1 MPPSWCFNPLRA
13 LVFALV
19 CTALLDGTAAYGQGD
34 DTYRFTPGAGV
45 VQVLNLEATSEG
57 ARWTWSCP
65 SAAANWDSALLGLR
79 LRALKDSKDEP
90 RVEFITDSFRIV
102 QHVERDING
111 LRWLNI
117 SGLRGQVAQGRPV
130 DVRGHGVLLEPGPA
144 QLRLFTNHLKLED
157 RVLILA
163 PHPDDAEIAAFG
175 VYAGSK
181 ATIVTVTSGN
191 AGDANYRDHF
201 SDPAEQ
207 YRFKGFL
214 RVMDSVT
221 VPWMGGI
228 PPERCFNLGY
238 FDARLSDMHAKPRE
252 AVAEMYGPNRDTSVY
267 RRANLGGLL
276 GKGPRTNTWAHFVQ
290 DLVAVFQ
297 KVRPRVIILP
307 HPFLDTHEDHAFT
320 AVATLEALEQ
330 WKAPVTL
337 LLYTNH
343 AGGDR
348 YPYGPAGTPAPLPPW
363 SGREL
368 EVEGFYAHPVNPETQ
383 RLKLFALDGMH
394 DLRLSPTEQAACL
407 TGDVRPQRGDYPRAP
422 EVDYFRRGPRPEE
435 LFLVS
440 GREGFRRMV
449 QRFLESRKE

>member
-1 MPPSWCFNPLRA
+1 MSPSWCFNPLRA
-13 LVFALV
+13 LVYVLLG
-19 CTALLDGTAAYGQGD
+19 TALLGWTAAYGQGD
-34 DTYRFTPGAGV
+34 DTYRFSPETGLAQP
-45 VQVLNLEATSEG
+45 LNLEATSEG

-65 SAAANWDSALLGLR
+65 PAAANWDSALLGLR
-79 LRALKDSKDEP
+79 LRVLKDSKDAP
-90 RVEFITDSFRIV
+90 RVEFITGSFRIV

-117 SGLRGQVAQGRPV
+117 SGLRGQVTPGRLV
-130 DVRGHGVLLEPGPA
+130 EVRGHGVLLEPGPA
-144 QLRLFTNHLKLED
+144 QLRLFTNRLNLKD

-191 AGDANYRDHF
+191 AGDANYRDHV

-214 RVMDSVT
+214 RVLDSIT

-228 PPERCFNLGY
+228 PPEHCFNLGY
-238 FDARLSDMHAKPRE
+238 FDARLPDMHAKPRE

-267 RRANLGGLL
+267 RRVNLGGLL
-276 GKGPRTNTWAHFVQ
+276 AKGPRTNTWAHLVQ

-320 AVATLEALEQ
+320 AVATLEALER

-348 YPYGPAGTPAPLPPW
+348 YPYGPAGTSAPLPPW
-363 SGREL
+363 PGREL
-368 EVEGFYAHPVNPETQ
+368 EVEGFYAHPVSPETQ
-383 RLKLFALDGMH
+383 RLKLFALDAMH

-407 TGDVRPQRGDYPRAP
+407 TGEVRPQRDDYPRAP

-435 LFLVS
+435 IFLVS
-440 GREGFRRMV
+440 SREGFRKLV
-449 QRFLESRKE
+449 CQFLDDRAE

>member
-1 MPPSWCFNPLRA
+1 MSSSWRFNPLRA
-13 LVFALV
+13 LVCV
-19 CTALLDGTAAYGQGD
+19 LLGVTLLGGTAAYGQGD
-34 DTYRFTPGAGV
+34 DTYRFSPGAGV
-45 VQVLNLEATSEG
+45 AQTLNLEATPEG
-57 ARWTWSCP
+57 ACWTWSCP

-79 LRALKDSKDEP
+79 LRALKDSKDAP
-90 RVEFITDSFRIV
+90 RVEFTTGSSRIV

-117 SGLRGQVAQGRPV
+117 SGLRGQVAQGRTV
-130 DVRGHGVLLEPGPA
+130 EIRGYGVLIEPGSA
-144 QLRLFTNHLKLED
+144 QLRLFTNRLDLKG

-214 RVMDSVT
+214 RVLDSIT

-238 FDARLSDMHAKPRE
+238 FDARLPDMHAKPSE
-252 AVAEMYGPNRDTSVY
+252 AVAEMYGPNRDISVY
-267 RRANLGGLL
+267 RRANLSGLL
-276 GKGPRTNTWAHFVQ
+276 AKGPRTNTWVHFVQ

-320 AVATLEALEQ
+320 AVATMEALVQ

-363 SGREL
+363 AGRGL
-368 EVEGFYAHPVNPETQ
+368 EVEGFYAHPVSPETQ

-394 DLRLSPTEQAACL
+394 DLRLTPAEQAACL
-407 TGDVRPQRGDYPRAP
+407 GGEVKPQRDDYPRAP

-440 GREGFRRMV
+440 SRQGLRSLVR
-449 QRFLESRKE
+449 QFLEDRAE

>member
-1 MPPSWCFNPLRA
+1 MSPSWRFKSLG
-13 LVFALV
+13 
-19 CTALLDGTAAYGQGD
+19 ALLCVLLGVTLLGGTAAYGQGD
-34 DTYRFTPGAGV
+34 DTYRFSPGAGV
-45 VQVLNLEATSEG
+45 AHSLSLEATSEG

-65 SAAANWDSALLGLR
+65 PAAANWDSALLGLR
-79 LRALKDSKDEP
+79 LRTLKDSKDAP
-90 RVEFITDSFRIV
+90 RVEFITGSSRIV

-117 SGLRGQVAQGRPV
+117 SGLRGKVAQGHPV
-130 DVRGHGVLLEPGPA
+130 DVRGHGVLLESGPA
-144 QLRLFTNHLKLED
+144 QLRLFTNRLALED

-181 ATIVTVTSGN
+181 ATLVTVTAGN
-191 AGDANYRDHF
+191 AGDANYRDHV

-214 RVMDSVT
+214 RVLDSIT

-238 FDARLSDMHAKPRE
+238 FDARLADMHAKPRE

-267 RRANLGGLL
+267 RRANLSGLL
-276 GKGPRTNTWAHFVQ
+276 AKGPRTNTWAHLVQ
-290 DLVAVFQ
+290 DLVTVFQ

-320 AVATLEALEQ
+320 AVATLEALER

-368 EVEGFYAHPVNPETQ
+368 EVEGFYAHPVTLETQ
-383 RLKLFALDGMH
+383 RLKLFALDAMH

-407 TGDVRPQRGDYPRAP
+407 TGDARPKRDDYPRAP

-435 LFLVS
+435 VFLVS
-440 GREGFRRMV
+440 GRDGFRRMV